1 MKKYLLNLVTI
12 MFVGF
17 LCVNTSSCSSDKD
30 EESFNYPME
39 SLYGTWKISE
49 YKTTESGSYTSW
61 QLKTTTAT
69 FNSNGTYSGSGY
81 FGNGSGTYTTKGNT
95 LTTYVNG
102 NVYIV
107 YTVLS
112 LSGSTAELKMTQPG
126 SSDVLWVKCVKM

>member
-49 YKTTESGSYTSW
+49 K
-61 QLKTTTAT
+61 
-69 FNSNGTYSGSGY
+69 
-81 FGNGSGTYTTKGNT
+81 
-95 LTTYVNG
+95 V
-102 NVYIV
+102 IIR
-107 YTVLS
+107 
-112 LSGSTAELKMTQPG
+112 
-126 SSDVLWVKCVKM
+126 SSDNHVCRISMC